1 MIQIIE
7 ANIKYLNSI
16 NLRLP
21 SALLKLAK
29 VLSSAGDAFFHSL
42 WNARIERQLNCN
54 DLFLKALMKQIRGY
68 YLPRKLQSCV
78 K

>member
-29 VLSSAGDAFFHSL
+29 VLSSAGDAFTGKRPAGAPDQPACGMRVLRDS
-42 WNARIERQLNCN
+42 
-54 DLFLKALMKQIRGY
+54 
-68 YLPRKLQSCV
+68 
-78 K
+78 